1 MSATNPLIAE
11 THKETIQNAAE
22 AFAAVM
28 ALLASADS
36 NLCRLLSPIQAAIDH
51 VADAE

>member
-1 MSATNPLIAE
+1 MPFCLVPTPFL
-11 THKETIQNAAE
+11 ETILNAAE

-28 ALLASADS
+28 TLLAVSDN
-36 NLCRLLSPIQAAIDH
+36 NLCRLLSPIQAAIEH

>member
-1 MSATNPLIAE
+1 MNPLIAE

-28 ALLASADS
+28 TLLAASDN
-36 NLCRLLSPIQAAIDH
+36 NLCRLLSPIQAAIEH